1 MDESKLE
8 LKVGA
13 LLLLALLGTLALLS
27 LMGELSFGSGGTLK
41 VDWGHTGNVVKG
53 APVKIAGVSVGRV
66 ETISLLP
73 TRRDPAGDLM
83 PVQMSLA
90 ISKEAIASLRT
101 DAAVTISSQGALGEP
116 YLELYPGVKPEP
128 LPAGAAV
135 RGVDSPRIDVVSNR
149 LGQFLEKASKMLE
162 EDPGAISG
170 LITGIGGLSNNLNG
184 TLAENRADVR
194 LLVTELTA
202 TVKDLR
208 AISALARTQLE
219 PGGKANGAIDD
230 AAATLKVLRSDVPV
244 MSKEAQI
251 ALGGVAGLTGGF
263 TDEDNKRLKLAL
275 AKYTAAGE
283 KLDAIALRAD
293 RMLTKI
299 EAGEGT
305 LGKVI
310 KDPQVYDDLR
320 SLLSDLK
327 SHPWKML
334 WKN

>member
-13 LLLLALLGTLALLS
+13 LLLAALLGTLGLLS
-27 LMGELSFGSGGTLK
+27 LMGELSFGSNAKLK

-66 ETISLLP
+66 ETIVLLP
-73 TRRDPAGDLM
+73 TRRDVQGDLM
-83 PVQMSLA
+83 PVQMQLA
-90 ISKEAIASLRT
+90 VDKAAMAALRS

-116 YLELYPGVKPEP
+116 YLELYPGLATTA
-128 LPAGAAV
+128 LPPDTAV

-149 LGQFLEKASKMLE
+149 LAGFLEKASKMLE

-170 LITGIGGLSNNLNG
+170 FITGIAGLTKNLDG
-184 TLAENRADVR
+184 AMSENRADIRQIVS
-194 LLVTELTA
+194 ELNL

-208 AISALARTQLE
+208 AISAMAKTQLE
-219 PGGKANGAIDD
+219 PGGKANGIIDD
-230 AAATLKVLRSDVPV
+230 ASAAMKVLRNDVPL
-244 MSKEAQI
+244 MSKEAQV
-251 ALGGVAGLTGGF
+251 ALGGVAALTGGF
-263 TDEDNKRLKLAL
+263 TEEDNKKLKA
-275 AKYTAAGE
+275 AITKYSAAGD

-293 RMLTKI
+293 RMLTKL

-310 KDPQVYDDLR
+310 KDPAVYDDLR

>member
-13 LLLLALLGTLALLS
+13 LLLAALLGSLGLLS
-27 LMGELSFGSGGTLK
+27 LMGELSFGSNATLK
-41 VDWGHTGNVVKG
+41 VDWSHTGNVVIG

-66 ETISLLP
+66 ESINLMAS
-73 TRRDPAGDLM
+73 RVDKDGELM
-83 PVQMSLA
+83 PVQMWLA
-90 ISKEAIASLRT
+90 VSKEAMAALRG
-101 DAAVTISSQGALGEP
+101 DAAVTVSSQGALGEP
-116 YLELYPGVKPEP
+116 YLELYPGITSDPFPV
-128 LPAGAAV
+128 GTVV

-149 LGQFLEKASKMLE
+149 LAGFLEAASKTLE
-162 EDPGAISG
+162 KNPGAISG
-170 LITGIGGLSNNLNG
+170 FISGIGGVTKNLDG
-184 TLAENRADVR
+184 MMTENRADIRQMVS
-194 LLVTELTA
+194 ELNQ

-208 AISALARTQLE
+208 ALSAIAKTQME
-219 PGGKANGAIDD
+219 PGGKANAIIDD
-230 AAATLKVLRSDVPV
+230 ASAALKVLRTDVPL

-251 ALGGVAGLTGGF
+251 ALGGVAALTGGF
-263 TDEDNKRLKLAL
+263 TEEDNRKLKLAIG
-275 AKYTAAGE
+275 KYSAAGE
-283 KLDAIALRAD
+283 KLDGIAMRAD
-293 RMLTKI
+293 RMLARL

-305 LGKVI
+305 LGKTI